1 MELYE
6 SMIKNDSSSGLY
18 KTCEYIKNNQF
29 DNLEEEWINM
39 TSHIGKLINASSG
52 DTWVHIN
59 AEMYKLIESDRLSVT
74 YALVLTAKLFL
85 LFQKVNKLYK
95 EDTVKTLRDLIIHNF
110 PEGAMLSYAG
120 LQKFSRIIPS
130 IDDEGYPFY
139 NRILAGLSRLLSE
152 NESDILRISLEY
164 LTRKKNKMPMPNI
177 WPAPNIKES
186 KKGDPVWFLWGYLL
200 LHFDDQKVAT
210 NFNLFAWKYQGQKVS
225 RYGLLWGMP
234 YLLRTNVATLWTKE
248 ELIIIE
254 KVKGIAKSLWEEI
267 NSTDSTS
274 TSIMNTFYP
283 RNSLSMEPLY
293 INEEIN
299 NIKDSIKVLKI
310 NTKM

>member
-1 MELYE
+1 
-6 SMIKNDSSSGLY
+6 
-18 KTCEYIKNNQF
+18 
-29 DNLEEEWINM
+29 M
-39 TSHIGKLINASSG
+39 TSHIGKLITASHG
-52 DTWVHIN
+52 CDTWVHIN
-59 AEMYKLIESDRLSVT
+59 AEMYKLLESDRLSVT
-74 YALVLTAKLFL
+74 NALVLTAKLFL

-95 EDTVKTLRDLIIHNF
+95 EETVKVLRNLIIDNF
-110 PEGAMLSYAG
+110 PEGAMLSYSG

-130 IDDEGYPFY
+130 IDDDAYPFY
-139 NRILAGLSRLLSE
+139 NRILAGLTRLLSE
-152 NESDILRISLEY
+152 NEIDTLRISLEY
-164 LTRKKNKMPMPNI
+164 LTRKKNKMSMPNI
-177 WPAPNIKES
+177 WPAPSIKES

-200 LHFDDQKVAT
+200 LHFDDQNIAT
-210 NFNLFAWKYQGQKVS
+210 NFNLFSWNYQGHKVS
-225 RYGLLWGMP
+225 RYGLLWGAP

-267 NSTDSTS
+267 NSIQSSTES

-293 INEEIN
+293 INDN
-299 NIKDSIKVLKI
+299 QGIKEPVKVLKI